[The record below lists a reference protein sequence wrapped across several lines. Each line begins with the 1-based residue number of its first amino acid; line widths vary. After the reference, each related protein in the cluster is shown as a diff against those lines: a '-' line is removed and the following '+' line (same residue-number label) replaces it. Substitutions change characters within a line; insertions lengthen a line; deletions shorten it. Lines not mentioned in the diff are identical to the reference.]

1 MSFTA
6 EVKDELARVDGPT
19 RAAQYAQLSAIM
31 RVCGTLSFRGPG
43 RYSIKIATETGAVA
57 RTAIKLTHK
66 LFDLETSLT
75 VRRSVLHKTRNYLIE
90 IPEQEELAPAL
101 VDLGILVPGRGLAPG
116 VPRNLLRT
124 RSAIASFVRG
134 AFMAGGFIAD
144 PRGEFH
150 LEIAVTGETFANELV
165 ALIGTYGVKA
175 RLNHRRGA
183 YAIYL
188 KSYEDITALLRG
200 MGAERVAQAVEVAR
214 AKKSVKNDVNRRVN
228 AEMANQAR
236 STDAAAD
243 QIELI
248 GEAEA
253 LVGLASLPPAVR
265 AFCECRR
272 DNPDL
277 SLAALGQEMDPPVSK
292 SAMYHRVLRLQRIV
306 ADARSE
312 STD

>member
-6 EVKDELARVDGPT
+6 EVKDELARVEGPT
-19 RAAQYAQLSAIM
+19 PAAQRAQLSAIM
-31 RVCGTLSFRGPG
+31 RICGTLSFRGPG

-90 IPEQEELAPAL
+90 IPEQEELTGAL
-101 VDLGILVPGRGLAPG
+101 EELGILVAGHGIAPG

-124 RSAIASFVRG
+124 RSAISAFVRG

-150 LEIAVTGETFANELV
+150 LEIAVTGEQFARELA
-165 ALIGTYGVKA
+165 ALIGSYGAGA

-200 MGAERVAQAVEVAR
+200 MGAERVAKAVEVAR

-228 AEMANQAR
+228 AEMANQGRA
-236 STDAAAD
+236 TGAAAD
-243 QIELI
+243 QLELIDEAEELI
-248 GEAEA
+248 G
-253 LVGLASLPPAVR
+253 LAALPPALQ
-265 AFCECRR
+265 AFCACRR
-272 DNPDL
+272 ENPEL
-277 SLAALGQEMDPPVSK
+277 SLAALGQEMEPPASK
-292 SAMYHRVLRLQRIV
+292 SALYHRVLRLQQLV
-306 ADARSE
+306 VEARAE
-312 STD
+312 KTD

>member
-19 RAAQYAQLSAIM
+19 RAAQYAQLSAIV

-66 LFDLETSLT
+66 LFDLETTLT

-90 IPEQEELAPAL
+90 IPEQEALASAL
-101 VDLGILVPGRGLAPG
+101 VELGILVPGRGLAPG

-124 RSAIASFVRG
+124 RSAIAAFVRG

-243 QIELI
+243 QLELI
-248 GEAEA
+248 DEAEE

-277 SLAALGQEMDPPVSK
+277 SLAALGQEMDPPASK

-306 ADARSE
+306 ADARAE